1 MLALTG
7 APLGGSLSRLPC
19 RLPGA
24 VRPSPVAVAIADR
37 PYCARTAQCS
47 AYTPTVMHPL
57 QTRHAL
63 NNVPVVVGI
72 VVVLVIAVLAIPVKQ
87 RCGAPGYSCATALD
101 AQGYVHYYYEV
112 EPLGVYLAEIS
123 TGSNI
128 RFFYK
133 SGEELVKVR

>member
-1 MLALTG
+1 M
-7 APLGGSLSRLPC
+7 
-19 RLPGA
+19 
-24 VRPSPVAVAIADR
+24 
-37 PYCARTAQCS
+37 
-47 AYTPTVMHPL
+47 
-57 QTRHAL
+57 